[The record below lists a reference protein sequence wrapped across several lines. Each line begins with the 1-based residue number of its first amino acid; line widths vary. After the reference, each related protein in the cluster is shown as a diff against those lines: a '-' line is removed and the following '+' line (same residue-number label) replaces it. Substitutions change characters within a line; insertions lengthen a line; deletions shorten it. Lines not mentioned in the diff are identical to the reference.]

1 MDVAAYQQPSSPDSR
16 CRKDMGQWSLFFS
29 PHAIGPQGMKP
40 VCPGRR
46 VQKEEKEK
54 VTGPLRIHK
63 SLELRD
69 HAWGSWRCHYLASV
83 LVVSLEVINHR
94 ALATTASPPGP
105 VQRWWWFCW
114 LWGRCLPADGMQP
127 LGVMG
132 ERAEWL
138 AVPGNLA

>member
-1 MDVAAYQQPSSPDSR
+1 MDVAADQQPSSPDSR
-16 CRKDMGQWSLFFS
+16 CREDMGQWSLFFVTTRDRS
-29 PHAIGPQGMKP
+29 PG
-40 VCPGRR
+40 CETCLSWRR
-46 VQKEEKEK
+46 VQKEEKEE
-54 VTGPLRIHK
+54 VTSPLGIHK

-69 HAWGSWRCHYLASV
+69 HAWGSWRLYLASV

-94 ALATTASPPGP
+94 ALATTASPPGL
-105 VQRWWWFCW
+105 VQRRWWFCW